1 MSAYEE
7 QHDVERFR
15 AWWKNYGNA
24 LLAGIALGI
33 ALLYGNKY
41 WQTHKEKERLA
52 ASELYLEVLAG
63 QQQHRLDLVRAATEQ
78 LGKQYGSTPYASM
91 AAMIAAQVAYEAGD
105 SASARAQ
112 LKWALEN
119 TRDASLQHA
128 ARLRLGRLHMS
139 AKEFDAALAL
149 TQQKSMDG
157 FAGEYLELRGDALRA
172 LNRRDEA
179 RQAYREALTHVGANN
194 YRTTLQMKLDDLGP
208 EHKP

>member
-63 QQQHRLDLVRAATEQ
+63 QQQHRPDL
-78 LGKQYGSTPYASM
+78 
-91 AAMIAAQVAYEAGD
+91 
-105 SASARAQ
+105 
-112 LKWALEN
+112 
-119 TRDASLQHA
+119 RDASLQHA

-139 AKEFDAALAL
+139 AKEFDAALVL
-149 TQQKSMDG
+149 TRQKSMDG

-172 LNRRDEA
+172 LNRLDEA